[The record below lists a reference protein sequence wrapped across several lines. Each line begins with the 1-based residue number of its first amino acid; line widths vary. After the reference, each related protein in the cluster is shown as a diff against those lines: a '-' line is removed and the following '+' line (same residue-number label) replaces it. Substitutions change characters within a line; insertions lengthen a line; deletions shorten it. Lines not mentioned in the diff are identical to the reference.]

1 MNIFETISS
10 AFNSVFSNKMRTF
23 LTMIGII
30 IGVASVIIITSL
42 GNGMKGTIEQ
52 NFEMLNAKALQI
64 MPNWSSNDLTSK
76 DVVTLNDSETI
87 RGHSE
92 VKYASA
98 VVQGV
103 GKVKLKNPSEEEFTS
118 IVGTEVDFSY
128 MQKNYFDLVYGRV
141 YTQREDDIKAKVCV
155 IDENLAFKIFGRRD
169 VTGEIISLNLQGKDY
184 DFEVVGVTK
193 VLPTSFMMTQIL
205 MPAKT
210 YLEILDKEEA
220 GTLYI
225 EVYDTDKMDIVKS
238 ELTRMIAANNN
249 TTDRNYLAL
258 ANLEQLDMI
267 MDVIDIFTIFISFVA
282 GLSLLVAGVGVMN
295 IMLVTVTE
303 RTREIGIRKSI
314 GATEFDIKLQF
325 MIEAMLICSLGGVI
339 GIGLGYVSSN
349 VISSILRGII
359 EELTGMSALPPELS
373 MPVAIGAMLI
383 STVIGVVFGVY
394 PASKASKLN
403 PIEALRFE

>member
-383 STVIGVVFGVY
+383 STVIGVVFWVY

>member
-76 DVVTLNDSETI
+76 DVVTLDDSETI

-249 TTDRNYLAL
+249 TTDRNYIAL

-314 GATEFDIKLQF
+314 GANEFDIKLQF